1 MPESCLVIACGALAR
16 EIQHLKTVN
25 DWQHLEI
32 QCLDAALHNTPSKIP
47 ARLAEKI
54 LQAGNRYAKILIA
67 YGDCGT
73 QGAIDRLIQDADHI
87 DRLSGPH
94 CFAAFAG
101 LDHFETAMAAH
112 PGTFWLT
119 DFLTRHFETMVV
131 KSLGLDKHPAL
142 LPTYFGH
149 YSRLCYLSQSADVEL
164 LQKARAAANFLGL
177 AFEHKPVGYSGLAE
191 PLTWCAA

>member
-1 MPESCLVIACGALAR
+1 MPKPCLVIACGALAR

-32 QCLDAALHNTPSKIP
+32 QCLDAALHNTPAKIP
-47 ARLAEKI
+47 GRLAEKI
-54 LQAGNRYAKILIA
+54 HQAGHQYAKILIA

-73 QGAIDRLIQDADHI
+73 QGAIDRLIQNADHI
-87 DRLSGPH
+87 ERLPGPH

-101 LDHFETAMAAH
+101 LKDFETKMAAH

-131 KSLGLDKHPAL
+131 KSLGLDTHPEL
-142 LPTYFGH
+142 LPAYFGH
-149 YSRLCYLSQSADVEL
+149 YNRLCYLSQSADDAL
-164 LQKARAAANFLGL
+164 LESARAAAQFLGL
-177 AFEHKPVGYSGLAE
+177 SFEHQPVGYNALSE